1 MRRHVESKMNAVLNA
16 RLQTVAPEMKR
27 IRMIVSFDDEPG
39 RQAAADRIRG
49 GDVGPGY
56 NHTTPLRTLHESSA
70 RFGSG
75 RDARPPRDERGSPPA
90 QDLPFRSPPPP
101 PQLPLGPLS
110 VTVPAGRRHAP
121 PAGSMTGTGLEPDAS
136 FLLHPPFASLPV
148 CFALLRLRTAIRLA
162 HRPPRV
168 QCAPPPAPRPA
179 ISSIPSPEIAVP
191 ASIGHDSGSPNIAHA
206 QMNVTGG
213 LRNSTLVT
221 RAGDERRRQAQ

>member
-1 MRRHVESKMNAVLNA
+1 MPDHIESRLNAVLNA

-39 RQAAADRIRG
+39 RQAAADLVRC
-49 GDVGPGY
+49 DDAGPGY

-90 QDLPFRSPPPP
+90 QGLPFRPSPP

-110 VTVPAGRRHAP
+110 LKVPAERRHAP
-121 PAGSMTGTGLEPDAS
+121 PAGSMAGSGLEPGAS
-136 FLLHPPFASLPV
+136 LLLHSPSASPLPSASLRCCTP
-148 CFALLRLRTAIRLA
+148 IRPA
-162 HRPPRV
+162 CRHRCA
-168 QCAPPPAPRPA
+168 QCAPPAAPRPA
-179 ISSIPSPEIAVP
+179 ISSTPSPEIAVP
-191 ASIGHDSGSPNIAHA
+191 TSIRHDSGSPNIAHA

>member
-121 PAGSMTGTGLEPDAS
+121 PVGSMTGTGLEPDAS
-136 FLLHPPFASLPV
+136 FLLHSPSASPCCVFARRSVSRIARHAFNARRP
-148 CFALLRLRTAIRLA
+148 R
-162 HRPPRV
+162 HR
-168 QCAPPPAPRPA
+168 APPSAVPRAPR
-179 ISSIPSPEIAVP
+179 SPCLP
-191 ASIGHDSGSPNIAHA
+191 ASATTAARRTSP
-206 QMNVTGG
+206 MP
-213 LRNSTLVT
+213 R
-221 RAGDERRRQAQ
+221 